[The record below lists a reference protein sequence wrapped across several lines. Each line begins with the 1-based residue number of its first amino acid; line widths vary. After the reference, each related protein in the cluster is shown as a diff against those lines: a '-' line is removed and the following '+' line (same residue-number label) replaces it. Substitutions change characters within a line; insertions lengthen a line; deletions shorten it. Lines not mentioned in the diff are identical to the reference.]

1 MALPLPP
8 PLLLLLLLLS
18 LLRPASPAPCSPL
31 DASCAP
37 EAPVGQPPCIGPYV
51 DFALDDPC
59 ADPRMRH
66 LPYTPLEPPKDL
78 PPYRAPPP
86 GLPLLRG
93 GSGAEAAAG
102 PARR

>member
-1 MALPLPP
+1 MLR
-8 PLLLLLLLLS
+8 LLLLAALLTVS
-18 LLRPASPAPCSPL
+18 SRADAPCSPL

-37 EAPVGQPPCIGPYV
+37 PAPVALPPCIGPVV

-66 LPYTPLEPPKDL
+66 LPYAPLEPPKDL

-86 GLPLLRG
+86 PTLPLLRGG
-93 GSGAEAAAG
+93 GSGAEAAV
-102 PARR
+102 AR